1 MKPTRCQVI
10 GSGGDRGGIG
20 NARDTRDAGSVLG
33 LGRFPGEENGN
44 PLQYCCLENSVDRG
58 AWWATVHVLQSWT
71 RLSKHGIAW
80 SVETDGH
87 ALLQGILPTQGLN
100 PRLLC
105 LLLWQADSLP
115 RAPPGSPLFFPIP
128 GQCPTQMCPALFNFL
143 DSLIPGQFNCFVFL
157 LMKHIPSIGKLRLWR
172 I

>member
-58 AWWATVHVLQSWT
+58 AWWATVHGAEKELDTTELLNNKQQS
-71 RLSKHGIAW
+71 
-80 SVETDGH
+80 
-87 ALLQGILPTQGLN
+87 LL
-100 PRLLC
+100 
-105 LLLWQADSLP
+105 
-115 RAPPGSPLFFPIP
+115 
-128 GQCPTQMCPALFNFL
+128 
-143 DSLIPGQFNCFVFL
+143 
-157 LMKHIPSIGKLRLWR
+157 
-172 I
+172 